1 MKVLLI
7 EDEIPAVKRLIQLIS
22 ELEPDWKII
31 GQLDEVSLAVE
42 WFKTNPSPDLV
53 FMDIQLADGFSFDI
67 FDQVTL
73 TCPVIFVT
81 AFDQYAVNAFR
92 VNGLDYILKP
102 IQKPVFAE
110 SIERFKALSSK
121 QSIDLAVLSQL
132 FKEKKAHFKERF
144 LIKSGEELN
153 FVRSNEI
160 AYFLSEASYSFIITK
175 SGNRYI
181 LDETMDQIES
191 EIDPSLFFRI
201 NRKQIVC
208 LDCISKINSYF
219 NNRLKIELDP
229 AEKQDSIVSRT
240 RVKLFKEWL
249 NQ

>member
-1 MKVLLI
+1 MKILII
-7 EDEIPAVKRLIQLIS
+7 EDEIPAVKRLVQLIT
-22 ELEPDWKII
+22 ELEPTWTYADHI
-31 GQLDEVSLAVE
+31 DEVSVAVE
-42 WFKTNPSPDLV
+42 WFKTNPMPDLV

-67 FDQVTL
+67 FDQVKI

-102 IQKPVFAE
+102 IQKTLLEE
-110 SIERFKALSSK
+110 SIARFKALSTT
-121 QSIDLAVLSQL
+121 QNIDLSVLSQL
-132 FKEKKAHFKERF
+132 FKEKNTQFKERF

-153 FVRSNEI
+153 FVRTTEV
-160 AYFLSEASYSFIITK
+160 AYFLSEASYSFIVTK

-191 EIDPSLFFRI
+191 EVDPSLFFRI

-208 LDCISKINSYF
+208 LDCITKISSYF
-219 NNRLKIELDP
+219 NNRLKIELNP
-229 AEKQDSIVSRT
+229 AEKQESIVSRT

>member
-1 MKVLLI
+1 MNILII
-7 EDEIPAVKRLIQLIS
+7 EDEIPAVKRLIQLIT
-22 ELEPDWKII
+22 ELESEWKVI
-31 GQLDEVSLAVE
+31 GQLDEVSLSVE
-42 WFKTNPSPDLV
+42 WFKSNPMPDLV

-67 FDQVTL
+67 FNQVTI

-81 AFDQYAVNAFR
+81 AFDNYAVNAFR

-102 IQKPVFAE
+102 IQKKLLAE
-110 SIERFKALSSK
+110 SIERFKAINSS
-121 QSIDLAVLSQL
+121 QRIDLSVLSE
-132 FKEKKAHFKERF
+132 FIKEKKASFKERF

-153 FVRSNEI
+153 FVRAREI
-160 AYFLSEASYSFIITK
+160 AYFLSESSYSFIVTK

-181 LDETMDQIES
+181 LDETMDQIEG
-191 EIDPSLFFRI
+191 ELDPSQFFRI

-208 LDCISKINSYF
+208 LDCITKISSYF
-219 NNRLKIELDP
+219 NNRLKLDLNP
-229 AEKQDSIVSRT
+229 FEKEDSIVSRT

>member
-1 MKVLLI
+1 MKILLI
-7 EDEIPAVKRLIQLIS
+7 EDEVPAVKRLVQLIS
-22 ELEPDWKII
+22 ELEPEWEII
-31 GQLDEVSLAVE
+31 GEVDEVSQAIK

-53 FMDIQLADGFSFDI
+53 FMDVQLADGFSFDI
-67 FDQVTL
+67 FEQVTVA
-73 TCPVIFVT
+73 CPVIFVT

-102 IQKPVFAE
+102 IQKKVLAE
-110 SIERFKALSSK
+110 SIERFKSLNSK

-132 FKEKKAHFKERF
+132 FKEKKDHFKERF

-153 FVRSNEI
+153 FVRSSEI
-160 AYFLSEASYSFIITK
+160 AYFLSESSYSFIVTK

-191 EIDPSLFFRI
+191 ELDPSLFFRI

-208 LDCISKINSYF
+208 LDCITKINSYF
-219 NNRLKIELDP
+219 NNRLKIELNP
-229 AEKQDSIVSRT
+229 PEKQDSIVSRT
-240 RVKLFKEWL
+240 RVKPFKAWL